1 MWEMSKWQYFTAT
14 IVSFDSDNLKYTINW
29 DDQDPSGRIV
39 DYYNLALDRV
49 PEPDEVAIESI
60 VLFPQGKYK
69 GQEGVRLGGQRY
81 HQVSYTLNSGTVIS
95 VISLYFVVNNII
107 RVGEQ
112 IIRKSQSNDNN

>member
-1 MWEMSKWQYFTAT
+1 MWEVSPWQYFTAT
-14 IVSFDSDNLKYTINW
+14 IVSFDSNTLQYTIVW

-49 PEPDEVAIESI
+49 PEHDEIAIGSI

-81 HQVSYTLNSGTVIS
+81 HQVNKIFKLFYFYGCSSVFDIKLSCFLFVI
-95 VISLYFVVNNII
+95 L
-107 RVGEQ
+107 
-112 IIRKSQSNDNN
+112 

>member
-14 IVSFDSDNLKYTINW
+14 IVSFDPSTLMYTINW

-49 PEPDEVAIESI
+49 PEPDEIALGSI

-81 HQVSYTLNSGTVIS
+81 HQVSNYTFSGAAIVYLVIKTAS
-95 VISLYFVVNNII
+95 
-107 RVGEQ
+107 EQ
-112 IIRKSQSNDNN
+112 